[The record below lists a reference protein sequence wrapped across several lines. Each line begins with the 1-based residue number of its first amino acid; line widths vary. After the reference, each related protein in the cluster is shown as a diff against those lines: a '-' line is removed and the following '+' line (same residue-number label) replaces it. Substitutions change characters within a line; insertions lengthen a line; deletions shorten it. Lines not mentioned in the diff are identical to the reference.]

1 MKGSLLVAGITVLLL
16 SGCAQQQY
24 KMAKAGIT
32 QETATAD
39 DRKCQNQAMQ
49 VQFADFEYRGTFMEG
64 ANIKMNQQKM
74 YNNCMLA
81 KGYQVV
87 PM

>member
-1 MKGSLLVAGITVLLL
+1 MKGRLLVAGLAVLMLA
-16 SGCAQQQY
+16 GCAQQKY
-24 KMAKAGIT
+24 KMVKSGIT
-32 QETATAD
+32 QETATSD
-39 DRKCQNQAMQ
+39 DLKCQNQAMQ

-64 ANIKMNQQKM
+64 ASIKMNQQKV

-81 KGYQVV
+81 KGYQLA